1 MERANTDLICAV
13 NESVKELQS
22 RVNSH
27 CSLVAAVLEANGE
40 GLEAERLPRDASP
53 CQSHARERQLKQA
66 VQEAITVLEE
76 SRKSFKSKQLEQLR
90 RKLTQTLI
98 DLG

>member
-1 MERANTDLICAV
+1 MERGNTDLICAV

-22 RVNSH
+22 RVDSH
-27 CSLVAAVLEANGE
+27 CSLVAAVLEANGD
-40 GLEAERLPRDASP
+40 GVEAGRAPRDASP
-53 CQSHARERQLKQA
+53 CPSRAREQQLKLA
-66 VQEAITVLEE
+66 VQEAITVLEQ